1 VVVDIAAATVE
12 PLMRAAHSIKGAARV
27 IGLDIAVRIAH
38 AMEDVLVAMQK
49 GREAIQASRID
60 QLLKGTDLLASLARV
75 EESEVPAWTTAK
87 DGAVEAGIKIGAVI
101 AVYAIAMGLQYLVGR
116 LPTSGAFVKWHVRNL
131 LFLSLRADALQ
142 VGSCKRMP
150 AMGFIGDLRNR
161 QKVLNL

>member
-1 VVVDIAAATVE
+1 MSDLGGFSLHELFKGEAEMHAAALSEGLVQLEGTSDAATVE

-87 DGAVEAGIKIGAVI
+87 DGAVEAGIKLGAVI
-101 AVYAIAMGLQYLVGR
+101 AVHAIAMGL
-116 LPTSGAFVKWHVRNL
+116 
-131 LFLSLRADALQ
+131 
-142 VGSCKRMP
+142 
-150 AMGFIGDLRNR
+150 
-161 QKVLNL
+161 